1 MKINFKIV
9 TPQRTVLEE
18 EVDQVSIP
26 TKVGEVTLLPNH
38 ISYITLIAPGIV
50 EAKNGPKVISMTV
63 SEGFLE
69 FHDNELTVL
78 ANTAEK
84 AEEIDLVRAEEA
96 RKRAEKMMQE
106 KTRLLNDEQ
115 YAAVISRVEKQTAR
129 VKLAKRYHPRTSR
142 R

>member
-9 TPQRTVLEE
+9 TPQRTVLEK

-38 ISYITLIAPGIV
+38 IDYITLIAPGIV
-50 EAKNGPKVISMTV
+50 EAKNDSELTSMTI

-96 RKRAEKMMQE
+96 RNRAEKMIQE
-106 KTRLLNDEQ
+106 KTRLLNEEQ